1 LHNSFGKP
9 KKITAFFTISGKSR
23 KVILYCNQIYN
34 TTIRVFMLLVQRLY
48 KTDTVSALTNWKIIE
63 FCKLYFFHVR
73 LLCFSL
79 LLISFSY
86 AQSDFTQ
93 SSRNNFFFE
102 LLGNGGFYSIN
113 YERFILDDVTSR
125 IGVGIWND
133 PSSSGGK
140 TSLVTI
146 PILTSGLIGSRK
158 SKLEIGLGFLAG
170 RQKFTSSFGRSL
182 NWTAPIADGT
192 GVVGYR
198 YQPFEQGFVFRAGIS
213 CFYVFNGDHRFPYN
227 YNRFSIMPGL
237 SFGGSF

>member
-1 LHNSFGKP
+1 MLLAKCLY
-9 KKITAFFTISGKSR
+9 KAVTISTLANRKS
-23 KVILYCNQIYN
+23 
-34 TTIRVFMLLVQRLY
+34 T
-48 KTDTVSALTNWKIIE
+48 E
-63 FCKLYFFHVR
+63 FFEPHFFHLR
-73 LLCFSL
+73 LLFFSL
-79 LLISFSY
+79 LWTSFSY
-86 AQSDFTQ
+86 GQSDFTQ

-102 LLGNGGFYSIN
+102 LLGNGGLYSIN
-113 YERFILDDVTSR
+113 YERFVVDDVTSR
-125 IGVGIWND
+125 IGVGVWND
-133 PSSSGGK
+133 PTSSGGK

-146 PILTSGLIGSRK
+146 PVLTSGLIGSRK

-213 CFYVFNGDHRFPYN
+213 CFYVFNGNRRFPYN

-237 SFGGSF
+237 SFGASF

>member
-1 LHNSFGKP
+1 MLLAECLDK
-9 KKITAFFTISGKSR
+9 AATISPLANRKS
-23 KVILYCNQIYN
+23 
-34 TTIRVFMLLVQRLY
+34 T
-48 KTDTVSALTNWKIIE
+48 E
-63 FCKLYFFHVR
+63 FFKPHFFHLR

-79 LLISFSY
+79 LCTSFSY
-86 AQSDFTQ
+86 GQSDFTQ

-102 LLGNGGFYSIN
+102 LLGNGGLYSIN
-113 YERFILDDVTSR
+113 YERFVVDDVTSR
-125 IGVGIWND
+125 IGVGVWND
-133 PSSSGGK
+133 PTSSGGK

-146 PILTSGLIGSRK
+146 PVLTSGLIGSRK
-158 SKLEIGLGFLAG
+158 SKLEIGVGFLVG

-213 CFYVFNGDHRFPYN
+213 CFYVFNGDRRFPYN

-237 SFGGSF
+237 SFGATF